1 MKQASVWQRIEAFN
15 QGRDPER
22 LYLKYR
28 AMQQDT
34 FAFLRGAAHVFY
46 QDWPQESE
54 LNQAPLGWVS
64 GDLHFENFGS
74 YKGDN
79 RLSYFDINDFDEAAL
94 APCTWDLARFLCS
107 LLVGSQ
113 TLGVEQA
120 QALKLCEV
128 FIDAYSQELAE
139 CKPRWV
145 ERSTAKGMIRDLLKN
160 LKTRSRAHLLQER
173 TVKYHE
179 QRVLK
184 VDGIKALAADAESKQ
199 RVTALI
205 DLYAARQSNPEF
217 FQVLDVARRI
227 AGTGS
232 LGLERYVIL
241 VYGYGDGYHYLL
253 DLKYQPGSSLAPYL
267 RTPQPAWANEAE
279 RVAVLQH
286 RSQAIAPA
294 FLSTLVDGKQSYL
307 LKELMP
313 QQDRL
318 HLRHWNGKISR
329 LQKVVHSMGEL
340 VAWQHIRTGGWQ
352 GSAIADEWQQ
362 YGRQTAWRQPLLEYA
377 LSYSRQV
384 RLDWLSFKEDIS
396 ATPYAYA
403 D

>member
-1 MKQASVWQRIEAFN
+1 MQQTSVWQRIEVFN

-22 LYLKYR
+22 LFLKYR
-28 AMQQDT
+28 AMQQDI
-34 FAFLRGAAHVFY
+34 FAFLRGSAHLFY
-46 QDWPQESE
+46 QDWPQASE
-54 LNQAPLGWVS
+54 LNRAPLGWLS

-94 APCTWDLARFLCS
+94 APCSWDLARFLCS
-107 LLVGSQ
+107 VLVGSQ

-128 FIDAYSQELAE
+128 FIDAYSRELTE
-139 CKPRWV
+139 CKPRWI

-160 LKTRSRAHLLQER
+160 LKTRSRIHLLHER
-173 TVKYHE
+173 TVKHHE
-179 QRVLK
+179 LRVLK
-184 VDGIKALAADAESKQ
+184 VDGVKALAADEESKQ
-199 RVTALI
+199 RVTTLV
-205 DLYAARQSNPEF
+205 DLFASRQSNPEF

-241 VYGYGDGYHYLL
+241 VNGYGDGYHYLL

-267 RTPQPAWANEAE
+267 LTPQPAWANEAE

-294 FLSTLVDGKQSYL
+294 FLSTLTDGKRSYV

-318 HLRHWNGKISR
+318 HLRHWNGKLSR
-329 LQKVVHSMGEL
+329 LQKVVHNMGEL

-362 YGRQTAWRQPLLEYA
+362 YGRETDWRQPLLEYA
-377 LSYSRQV
+377 LNYSRQV

-396 ATPYAYA
+396 SSPYAYA